1 MTKFTRDMFDFDSF
15 ADGSKSVKDLLED
28 AMSHISKIYPIYIM
42 LRYHRGEPLT
52 KEQLRYMDMLSELV
66 SQYDIDIT
74 LVVNEQDV
82 QMFKEYDGDKVF
94 KFLVHSCYDSNDE
107 LSNNIAKVKN
117 FILKSA
123 ASRFGNRN
131 IGWIFLIEE
140 GIRFYK
146 HSKDNEFVECKTA
159 DDLLFA
165 LGIWQ
170 FIATKDSYAEITDEN
185 NIGLSGICNVDFCK
199 QSWYGKSIDS
209 QLCTGALLINL
220 SECYRKHIE
229 FDLMNDVL
237 EDVDFNVSMFANGLH
252 VVALCWPIGILQTLQ
267 DYRSYRK
274 ISNFILNT
282 WAKWGDRIITEILV
296 EKNKLKAVFA
306 EKFDDIIDEFNSTNR
321 HRIVWP
327 KNERLLA
334 EYLAQKKKI
343 H

>member
-1 MTKFTRDMFDFDSF
+1 MEKYTRDMFDFDSF
-15 ADGSKSVKDLLED
+15 ADGSTSIKELLED
-28 AMSHISKIYPIYIM
+28 AMTHISKIYPIYIM

-66 SQYDIDIT
+66 SQYDVDIT
-74 LVVNEQDV
+74 LVVNEQDI

-94 KFLVHSCYDSNDE
+94 KFLVHSCYDSADE
-107 LSNNIAKVKN
+107 LSNNVSKIKN

-146 HSKDNEFVECKTA
+146 INKNDFIECKTA
-159 DDLLFA
+159 EDLLFVF
-165 LGIWQ
+165 GIWQ
-170 FIATKDSYAEITDEN
+170 YVATKDSYSEIEDEN
-185 NIGLSGICNVDFCK
+185 NIGLSGICDVNFCK
-199 QSWYGKSIDS
+199 QTLNEKIIDS
-209 QLCTGALLINL
+209 QLCSGALLINL

-237 EDVDFNVSMFANGLH
+237 EDVDFNVNMFANGLH
-252 VVALCWPIGILQTLQ
+252 VIALCWPIGIMQTLK

-306 EKFDDIIDEFNSTNR
+306 ERFNEIIDEFNASSK
-321 HRIVWP
+321 HRIIWP
-327 KNERLLA
+327 KNEKLFA
-334 EYLAQKKKI
+334 EYLDQKKKI